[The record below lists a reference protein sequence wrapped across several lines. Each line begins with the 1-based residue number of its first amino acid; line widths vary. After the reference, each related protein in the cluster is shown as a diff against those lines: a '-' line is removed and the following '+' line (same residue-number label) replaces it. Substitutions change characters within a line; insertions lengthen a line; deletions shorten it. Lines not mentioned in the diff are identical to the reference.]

1 MFIDLLK
8 SGPFLVT
15 GAAGFIGAAL
25 VSKLLS
31 NGEEVIGIDNLNDY
45 YNVNLKKYR
54 LNNLNLEFPE
64 STKNWHFYEA
74 SIEDFA
80 KLDKI
85 FKIHKPKVIV
95 NLAAQAG
102 VRYSIEKPQKY
113 IQSNLVGFGN
123 ILELSRIY
131 KVNNLIYASSS
142 SVYGGNKKL
151 PFSEFDQVNHP
162 VSLYAATKKSNELMA
177 HAYSHLFDI
186 PVTGL
191 RFFTVYGP
199 WGRPDM
205 APMLFA
211 NAILS
216 EKPIKVF
223 NNGDMVRDFTFIDDI
238 SEAVFRCCYKP
249 AKPNKDFDKSNP
261 ESATSFAPSLILNVG
276 NGRPVNLM
284 DFIEL
289 LEISLGKK
297 AIKEFQCMQPGDVK
311 ETSSDTT
318 LLESWID
325 FKPLT
330 SIEEGVDAFAKWYL
344 KFHKKLF

>member
-1 MFIDLLK
+1 MVK
-8 SGPFLVT
+8 NGPFLVT

-25 VSKLLS
+25 VSKLLKK
-31 NGEEVIGIDNLNDY
+31 GEDVIGIDNLNDY

-54 LNNLNLEFPE
+54 LNNLSNYAQDI
-64 STKNWHFYEA
+64 SNSWSFYEGA
-74 SIEDFA
+74 IDDFEYLN
-80 KLDKI
+80 KL
-85 FKIHKPKVIV
+85 FKIYKPEVVI

-131 KVNNLIYASSS
+131 EIKNLIYASSS

-151 PFSEFDQVNHP
+151 PFSELDQVNHP
-162 VSLYAATKKSNELMA
+162 ISLYAATKKSNELMA
-177 HAYSHLFDI
+177 HSYSHLFKI

-211 NAILS
+211 DAILS
-216 EKPIKVF
+216 DKPINLF
-223 NNGDMVRDFTFIDDI
+223 NNGNMMRDFTFIDDI
-238 SEAVFRCCYKP
+238 SAAIFRCCYKP
-249 AKPNKDFDKSNP
+249 ATPNKNFDQFAP
-261 ESATSFAPSLILNVG
+261 DPATSFAPSKIFNIG

-284 DFIEL
+284 HFIEL
-289 LEISLGKK
+289 LENSLGKK
-297 AIKEFQCMQPGDVK
+297 AIKNFRSMQPGDVK
-311 ETSSDTT
+311 ETSSDTSM
-318 LLESWID
+318 LESWIN
-325 FKPLT
+325 FKPST
-330 SIEEGVDAFAKWYL
+330 PIEVGVDAFAQWYL
-344 KFHKKLF
+344 KYQKELF